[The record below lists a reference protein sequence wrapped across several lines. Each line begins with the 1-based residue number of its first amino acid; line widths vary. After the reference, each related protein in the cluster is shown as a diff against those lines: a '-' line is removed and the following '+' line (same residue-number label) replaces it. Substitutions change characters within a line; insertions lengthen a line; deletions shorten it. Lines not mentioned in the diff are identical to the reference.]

1 MAVDLINF
9 KNLELLP
16 KEKNNK
22 LYIDDNN
29 FLNINNNLKIKNL
42 DIIEKNNLIKFSS
55 NKDIQIDTNLVYKSI
70 LYFQNSKTKLFLSA
84 YCKILD

>member
-9 KNLELLP
+9 KNLELLQ

-29 FLNINNNLKIKNL
+29 IININNN
-42 DIIEKNNLIKFSS
+42 
-55 NKDIQIDTNLVYKSI
+55 
-70 LYFQNSKTKLFLSA
+70 
-84 YCKILD
+84 